1 MNAKAAKRRQLWV
14 GLAFLAPN
22 ILGFLAFT
30 LLPLLASFG
39 MAFTDWDVQR
49 HNLFRDDPLRF
60 VGLDNFVLLFTHPDF
75 YHFLGNTFFLMMGL
89 PAAIGGSLIAALLL
103 TRANKSKVSRRVA
116 FTVAGGVFVL
126 SSVVLMVGGMERNG
140 LLFLFGSLAA
150 TVLVF
155 GALSGGMLYRT
166 LFYLPHFTAG
176 VATYVLWKKLYN
188 PTSGPINQAL
198 TPVLET
204 VAGVTQGAGGWWL
217 TTVLPVLLYG
227 VVLLVVFWQVRR
239 LRRRTRDG
247 ESGAM
252 ARAVAAVGIA
262 VPMGLLGWWSTGGS
276 GFGWLVALVVTIVA
290 FAVMRTRVDPLWQ
303 PRVRWTTG
311 VGPEL
316 ISMMA
321 VITVLAA
328 VGGGAV
334 VLGHLPAMAAEGL
347 EPPNWLGSFQWSKP
361 AIMIMALWAAIGSNN
376 MILYMAGLT
385 NIAPE
390 LYEAA
395 DIDGATRWQRF
406 QHVTW
411 PQLAPIT
418 FFIAVM
424 SVIHGLQ
431 GGFEMART
439 MTAGGPAGST
449 TTLSYFIYMEGF
461 ETGRLGYASAV
472 AWVLFALVFTLSFLN
487 VKFGN
492 QYVND

>member
-1 MNAKAAKRRQLWV
+1 MSMSAVSRRQMRI
-14 GLAFLAPN
+14 GLLFLAPN

-30 LLPLLASFG
+30 LFPLIASFG

-49 HNLFRDDPLRF
+49 HNMFHDEPLRW
-60 VGLDNFVLLFTHPDF
+60 VGLDNFALLFTHPDF

-89 PAAIGGSLIAALLL
+89 PPAIAGSLVAALLL
-103 TRANKSKVSRRVA
+103 TRAGKSKLALRTALIVA
-116 FTVAGGVFVL
+116 TVVMVL
-126 SSVVLMVGGMERNG
+126 SSLVLAWGGLERNG
-140 LLFLFGSLAA
+140 LLFLFGTMMA
-150 TVLVF
+150 TILVF
-155 GALSGGMLYRT
+155 GAWSGGMLYRT

-176 VATYVLWKKLYN
+176 VATFVLWKKLYN
-188 PTSGPINQAL
+188 PQSGPINQAL
-198 TPVLET
+198 TPALDQLAIT
-204 VAGVTQGAGGWWL
+204 VNGGGGWVFGWL
-217 TTVLPVLLYG
+217 IPALLLGVLFTAVGL
-227 VVLLVVFWQVRR
+227 QVKR
-239 LRRRTRDG
+239 LRRKIQDG
-247 ESGAM
+247 ELGWATRLTGAMGVAVPLGLVAGWLAGSGATGWWT
-252 ARAVAAVGIA
+252 AAAVGA
-262 VPMGLLGWWSTGGS
+262 LMLGATQ
-276 GFGWLVALVVTIVA
+276 V
-290 FAVMRTRVDPLWQ
+290 RPDPLWRR
-303 PRVRWTTG
+303 RVRAVTG
-311 VGPEL
+311 LGGEL
-316 ISMMA
+316 IMTMA
-321 VITVLAA
+321 VISVLAA
-328 VGGGAV
+328 VGGLAV
-334 VLGHLPAMAAEGL
+334 VCVNLPAMAADGL

-395 DIDGATRWQRF
+395 DIDGASRWQRF
-406 QHVTW
+406 CHVTW

-472 AWVLFALVFTLSFLN
+472 AWVLFALVFTISFLN

-492 QYVND
+492 RYVND

>member
-1 MNAKAAKRRQLWV
+1 MSMSPASRRQLWM
-14 GLAFLAPN
+14 GLLFLGPN

-30 LLPLLASFG
+30 LFPLLASFG

-49 HNLFRDDPLRF
+49 HNLFRDDPLRWVNF
-60 VGLDNFVLLFTHPDF
+60 DNFALLFTHPDF

-89 PAAIGGSLIAALLL
+89 PAAIGGSLVAALLL
-103 TRANKSKVSRRVA
+103 TRAGKSKLAIRTALIVA
-116 FTVAGGVFVL
+116 TMILIL
-126 SSVVLMVGGMERNG
+126 SSLVLAWGGMEQNG
-140 LLFLFGSLAA
+140 LLFLFGSLMA
-150 TVLVF
+150 TILVW
-155 GALSGGMLYRT
+155 GAWSGGMLYRT

-176 VATYVLWKKLYN
+176 VATFVLWKKLYN
-188 PTSGPINQAL
+188 PQSGPINQTLAPMLDRLAVMVNGGGGWVFSGVLPAVLLGGVFVAVAL
-198 TPVLET
+198 QVKRLRRKIRDGELGGTTRVTGAIGVAIPVGLT
-204 VAGVTQGAGGWWL
+204 AWWL
-217 TTVLPVLLYG
+217 TGGSNLG
-227 VVLLVVFWQVRR
+227 W
-239 LRRRTRDG
+239 
-247 ESGAM
+247 
-252 ARAVAAVGIA
+252 AVSGIA
-262 VPMGLLGWWSTGGS
+262 GLAMLAATQ
-276 GFGWLVALVVTIVA
+276 VQP
-290 FAVMRTRVDPLWQ
+290 DPLWRR
-303 PRVRWTTG
+303 RVRATTG
-311 VGPEL
+311 LGGEL
-316 ISMMA
+316 IMTMA
-321 VITVLAA
+321 VISVLAA
-328 VGGGAV
+328 VGGLAAV
-334 VLGHLPAMAAEGL
+334 GLHLPAIAADGL

-385 NIAPE
+385 NISPE

-395 DIDGATRWQRF
+395 DIDGASRWQRF
-406 QHVTW
+406 CHVTW

-492 QYVND
+492 RYVNE

>member
-1 MNAKAAKRRQLWV
+1 MSMSPASRRQLGM
-14 GLAFLAPN
+14 GLLFLAPN

-30 LLPLLASFG
+30 LFPLVASFG

-60 VGLDNFVLLFTHPDF
+60 VWFDNFSLLFTHPDF

-89 PAAIGGSLIAALLL
+89 PAAIGGSLVAALLL
-103 TRANKSKVSRRVA
+103 TRAGKSRLAMRSA
-116 FTVAGGVFVL
+116 IIMATVIFLL
-126 SSVVLMVGGMERNG
+126 SSLVLTLGGADSNG
-140 LLFLFGSLAA
+140 LLFLFGSLMA

-155 GALSGGMLYRT
+155 GAWSGGMLYRT

-176 VATYVLWKKLYN
+176 VATFVLWKKLYN
-188 PTSGPINQAL
+188 PQSGPINQTLAPL
-198 TPVLET
+198 LERLAT
-204 VAGVTQGAGGWWL
+204 VVNGGGGWVL
-217 TTVLPVLLYG
+217 GAVLPALLLG
-227 VVLLVVFWQVRR
+227 AVFVAVGLQVKR
-239 LRRRTRDG
+239 LRRKIRDG
-247 ESGAM
+247 ELGSITRFAGAIG
-252 ARAVAAVGIA
+252 VA
-262 VPMGLLGWWSTGGS
+262 VPMGLITWWLVGDSGLGWLAAAIAAG
-276 GFGWLVALVVTIVA
+276 
-290 FAVMRTRVDPLWQ
+290 VMLATTQVKPDPLWRN
-303 PRVRWTTG
+303 RVRAATG
-311 VGPEL
+311 LGGEM
-316 ISMMA
+316 IMAMA

-328 VGGGAV
+328 VGGIAAV
-334 VLGHLPAMAAEGL
+334 GVHLPAMAADGL

-395 DIDGATRWQRF
+395 DIDGASRCQRF
-406 QHVTW
+406 CHITW

-449 TTLSYFIYMEGF
+449 TTLSYFIYIEGF

-492 QYVND
+492 RYVND